1 MHPVDPGLHSWRH
14 LYRDRVATKRR
25 DPLVMTGQDIL
36 DDIRKLP
43 GTGEV
48 IPIIDPATEEQ
59 ITEFTDCGPEAIN
72 DAVARAKETAESGV
86 WSEMPDYDRA
96 KVLWRVADLID
107 ENAEILAELESLN
120 AGIPPAQAQ
129 IITKVGSEWFRY
141 YAGWCTKIDGT
152 ARDVNTGGLTGIDAR
167 MHAYTLKEPYGVVGL
182 IFPWNGPVFNFCA
195 KLAPSLAAGC
205 SSVVKPAEETPLS
218 ALVLDGIL
226 AEAGVPEGVA
236 NLLIGYGH
244 TAGAGIIAHPDV
256 EKVAFTGSPEVGG
269 EIEHAAGGGNLKKVT
284 LELGGKSPVLI
295 FDDANLKV
303 AIPMAAFGTFVHS
316 GQACV
321 CGSRIFAQRGVYE
334 QVVEGI
340 ANIANT
346 LQLGG
351 PKEEGTMIG
360 PLISQKQLTRVLGY
374 LDQGRSDGVDVV
386 TGGHRLD
393 RKGSFV
399 HPTVLTNV
407 DSTSRLFQ
415 EEIFGPV
422 VAVIPFDDE
431 DEAVAL
437 ANDSTYG
444 LAATAWT
451 SDLGRAHRIA
461 KRLKAGTVGLNCQM
475 QFDHSMPFGGYKQSG
490 WGYESGKAGLE
501 TYLPTKVAGAHM
513 KSAPAPT
520 S

>member
-1 MHPVDPGLHSWRH
+1 
-14 LYRDRVATKRR
+14 
-25 DPLVMTGQDIL
+25 MTVQAVL
-36 DDIRKLP
+36 DEIRERP
-43 GTGEV
+43 GTGDV

-59 ITEFTDCGPEAIN
+59 ITEFTDCGVEAVN
-72 DAVARAKETAESGV
+72 DAVARAKASAESGV
-86 WSEMPDYDRA
+86 WKGLPPGERA

-107 ENAEILAELESLN
+107 QNAEILAELEALN
-120 AGIPPAQAQ
+120 AGMPPGQAEM
-129 IITKVGSEWFRY
+129 IVSVGSEWFRY
-141 YAGWCTKIDGT
+141 YAGWCTKVEGI
-152 ARDVNTGGLTGIDAR
+152 AADVNTSGLTGIDSHL
-167 MHAYTLKEPYGVVGL
+167 HAYTLKEPYDVVGL

-218 ALVLDGIL
+218 ALVLDRIL
-226 AEAGVPEGVA
+226 AEAGVPDGVA
-236 NLLIGYGH
+236 NLVNGYGH
-244 TAGAGIIAHPDV
+244 TAGAAITAHPDV
-256 EKVAFTGSPEVGG
+256 EKVAFTGSTEVGRA
-269 EIEHAAGGGNLKKVT
+269 IVAASSESNLKKVT

-295 FDDANLKV
+295 FDDANLDLATAV
-303 AIPMAAFGTFVHS
+303 ASFGTFIHS

-334 QVVEGI
+334 QVVERI
-340 ANIANT
+340 AMMGNN
-346 LQLGG
+346 LKLGG
-351 PKEEGTMIG
+351 PKEDGSMIG

-374 LDQGRSDGVDVV
+374 IDQGKSDGVEVI

-393 RKGSFV
+393 RSGYFV

-407 DSTSRLFQ
+407 DTTSRLFQ

-422 VAVIPFDDE
+422 VTILPFDDD

-451 SDLGRAHRIA
+451 KDLGRAHRIA

-490 WGYESGKAGLE
+490 WGYESGKAGLD
-501 TYLPTKVAGAHM
+501 TYLQTKIVWAQM
-513 KSAPAPT
+513 
-520 S
+520 